1 MKLLGTLTKIVAILV
16 GIAILTGF
24 YVMQV
29 QGDEAL
35 GDKIVGLSVLASVFI
50 LLPMFLVLRWRGK
63 KLKDYTFSDENIKKM
78 NDRKR
83 R

>member
-1 MKLLGTLTKIVAILV
+1 MKLLGTLTKIVAIMIGITILV
-16 GIAILTGF
+16 GL

-29 QGDEAL
+29 ENDQAL

-63 KLKDYTFSDENIKKM
+63 KLEDYTLSDKNIKKM
-78 NDRKR
+78 KERKKK
-83 R
+83 